1 MLGRFYEHLVGVPK
15 IPVTKSIGK
24 LRLTVIQLQIMLTE
38 IETTLNS
45 RPLVYLRDDIN
56 DHVTTTPMH
65 FLPEIEKKG

>member
-1 MLGRFYEHLVGVPK
+1 
-15 IPVTKSIGK
+15 
-24 LRLTVIQLQIMLTE
+24 MLTE